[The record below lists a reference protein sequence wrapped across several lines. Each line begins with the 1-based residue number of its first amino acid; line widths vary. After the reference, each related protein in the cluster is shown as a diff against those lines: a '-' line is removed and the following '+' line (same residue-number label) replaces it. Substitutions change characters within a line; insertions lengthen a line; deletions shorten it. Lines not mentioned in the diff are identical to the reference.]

1 MPVLRVG
8 MTTIMRY
15 VCVALLLSTASM
27 TVAGSP
33 AVEPVLDSLCV
44 VVSLDSD
51 GDARVVEK
59 RVMRVEGHGAE
70 GYTIVPPLDEDS
82 HLDDFKVFPPVP
94 SAATVLQPFPS
105 RPVCCNRVAALPP
118 RPVCCDA
125 IATPLSPQNSSI
137 KRPSRGCMPGNHHA
151 EEKTFLNIYSISN
164 IFLTFAAVLNKQVSD
179 DLNIR

>member
-1 MPVLRVG
+1 
-8 MTTIMRY
+8 MTTIMIY
-15 VCVALLLSTASM
+15 VCVALLLSTVSM

-82 HLDDFKVFPPVP
+82 HLDNFKVFPPP
-94 SAATVLQPFPS
+94 SRLLQPCCSPSPPS
-105 RPVCCNRVAALPP
+105 RLLRCHRNPSPP
-118 RPVCCDA
+118 SKFLHQTSFPGLHA
-125 IATPLSPQNSSI
+125 WQSS
-137 KRPSRGCMPGNHHA
+137 C
-151 EEKTFLNIYSISN
+151 
-164 IFLTFAAVLNKQVSD
+164 
-179 DLNIR
+179 

>member
-8 MTTIMRY
+8 MTTIMRL

-27 TVAGSP
+27 IVAGSP

-44 VVSLDSD
+44 VVSLYSD

-82 HLDDFKVFPPVP
+82 HLDNFKVSPPVP

-105 RPVCCNRVAALPP
+105 LRPVCFHRVAAPP
-118 RPVCCDA
+118 SVPSVA
-125 IATPLSPQNSSI
+125 MPSQPLSPLKI
-137 KRPSRGCMPGNHHA
+137 PPSNVLPG
-151 EEKTFLNIYSISN
+151 
-164 IFLTFAAVLNKQVSD
+164 AACLAIIMLKKKHS
-179 DLNIR
+179 